1 MIARILTTLALVLA
15 GTVARAEIDIIEI
28 TSDGGID
35 AWVVEEP
42 SIPFLALEIRFRGGA
57 TLDRE
62 GKRGAVNLM
71 TGLIE
76 EGAGELDAQAFQ
88 TAREALAARFGFR
101 AYDDTLSIS
110 AQMLTE
116 NREEALDLL
125 RQALTQPRFD
135 EVALERVRA
144 QVLAGI
150 ESDQKN
156 PSALGGQAFNG
167 MAFEGHPYGTDI
179 SGTLESVAGLT
190 RDDMVQAHRDA
201 LTLDRVYVSVVG
213 DITADE
219 VGPML
224 DELLG
229 SLPAEGPPL
238 PENVAF
244 GLDGGITV
252 VDYDTPQSV
261 AVFGHAGIKRED
273 EDFFAAYIMNHVLG
287 AGSFESRLMN
297 EVREKRGLTYGI
309 RTFLLPKFHAEMM
322 LGTVASANGTIA
334 EAVEVI
340 RAEWTK
346 MAEEGLTAEEL
357 EEAKTYLTGEY
368 PLRFDGNAEIAG
380 IMVGM
385 QMIDLPPEYV
395 VNRNDYIEAVT
406 LEDVNRVAAELLDP
420 EGLHFV
426 VVGKPAGLETGP
438 F

>member
-62 GKRGAVNLM
+62 GMRGAVNLM

-340 RAEWTK
+340 RDEWTK